1 MRRAVCPPFVSTAY
15 WRRDLG
21 ESLQE
26 SHRESPNEA
35 LAQGIRA
42 YAIELQC
49 VITSIAPFFS
59 LTEEAK
65 APVGEEEEEEE
76 EEEVVAEEEDQRTSG
91 GGGVKEAK
99 D

>member
-1 MRRAVCPPFVSTAY
+1 MCNYVNRA
-15 WRRDLG
+15 
-21 ESLQE
+21 
-26 SHRESPNEA
+26 
-35 LAQGIRA
+35 I
-42 YAIELQC
+42 
-49 VITSIAPFFS
+49 FF